1 MWISNQPTFSPQ
13 LPLDNAFRLVD
24 LALSLEPR
32 NACQDGMR
40 QRVGADRH
48 ATARHSLN
56 LLPSHRDIDR
66 VGGVQLG
73 ADIFRHAAHHCVPL
87 LIRESLESLDERL
100 ERLLS
105 TQPASIGSARL
116 DLFG

>member
-13 LPLDNAFRLVD
+13 LPLDDAFRLGD
-24 LALSLEPR
+24 FALSLEPR

-66 VGGVQLG
+66 VGGVPPG
-73 ADIFRHAAHHCVPL
+73 ADIFPHAAPHCVPPL
-87 LIRESLESLDERL
+87 SRECPESLDER
-100 ERLLS
+100 RARRLS
-105 TQPASIGSARL
+105 TPPASIASPRL
-116 DLFG
+116 